1 MKIKEVLV
9 EGPLDFAKGLWK
21 TGSLS
26 GAKAA
31 SQQAA
36 GQKELQGLV
45 NNVIGKWNLYYGQT
59 QDQNIAAWAKKFFG
73 GDVSSIQPP
82 NVSDANDVNDYIT
95 TLVKAY
101 KAGQLNPAQSTPK
114 YKQRQSAVTPIQPTA
129 PQPSAGT
136 GTISATGKRGATQT
150 PQQPQAYQN
159 PLNITIRQ
167 STDPIIVDYQGKPY
181 MLNDRGEWARNAGNT
196 KAAEAS
202 GAVQA
207 EIDKVLAANNLR

>member
-101 KAGQLNPAQSTPK
+101 KAGQLNPVQSTPK
-114 YKQRQSAVTPIQPTA
+114 YKQRQSAVNPITPQQT
-129 PQPSAGT
+129 PSTTPAAGT
-136 GTISATGKRGATQT
+136 IGALGKRGATA
-150 PQQPQAYQN
+150 PAQPQAYQS

-167 STDPIIVDYQGKPY
+167 STDPVIVDYNGNPY
-181 MLNDRGEWARNAGNT
+181 MLNKQGEWAKDGGNNAAG
-196 KAAEAS
+196 E
-202 GAVQA
+202 AVQV
-207 EIDKVLAANNLR
+207 EIDKVLRANGLL